1 MLFFY
6 RESMISPIREQHPRS
21 ITVSSPTSRR
31 SRTRRIVLNVTIG
44 VLAVLVLALSYSFVE
59 RTLLHPSVDPR
70 RAGVG
75 FRGAGAAIQLD
86 VLNGCGSA
94 GAGSEITSYL
104 RARGF
109 DVVDLRNYK
118 TFDVQETLIIDRVAD
133 RENAKRVAYAL
144 GVAES
149 NIVEQ
154 LNPDYYVD
162 VTVVIGKDYHSLKPS
177 Q

>member
-1 MLFFY
+1 MAA
-6 RESMISPIREQHPRS
+6 HP
-21 ITVSSPTSRR
+21 PLPRR
-31 SRTRRIVLNVTIG
+31 SRTRRLVLNGMIG
-44 VLAVLVLALSYSFVE
+44 ALALLVLALSYSFVE
-59 RTLLHPSVDPR
+59 RTLIHPSVDPR
-70 RAGVG
+70 RSGS
-75 FRGAGAAIQLD
+75 RGAGSAIQLD
-86 VLNGCGSA
+86 VLNGCGSS
-94 GAGSEITSYL
+94 GAGSELTSYL
-104 RARGF
+104 RGRGF

-118 TFDVQETLIIDRVAD
+118 TFDVQETLVIDRTAN
-133 RENAKRVAYAL
+133 RENAKHVAYAL

>member
-1 MLFFY
+1 
-6 RESMISPIREQHPRS
+6 MISPIREQLPRHV
-21 ITVSSPTSRR
+21 TMSSPSPRR
-31 SRTRRIVLNVTIG
+31 SRTRRIVLNGTIG
-44 VLAVLVLALSYSFVE
+44 VLAILVLALSYSFVE
-59 RTLLHPSVDPR
+59 RTIIHPSVDSR
-70 RAGVG
+70 RVG
-75 FRGAGAAIQLD
+75 GATRGAGAAIQLD
-86 VLNGCGSA
+86 VLNGCGSS

-133 RENAKRVAYAL
+133 RENARRVAYAL

-154 LNPDYYVD
+154 INPDYYVD

>member
-1 MLFFY
+1 
-6 RESMISPIREQHPRS
+6 MISPIREQQSRR
-21 ITVSSPTSRR
+21 IAVSPPLPRR
-31 SRTRRIVLNVTIG
+31 SRTRRIVLNVAIG
-44 VLAVLVLALSYSFVE
+44 VLTVLVLALSYSFVE
-59 RTLLHPSVDPR
+59 RTILHPSVDPR
-70 RAGVG
+70 RV
-75 FRGAGAAIQLD
+75 GAASRGTGTVIQMD
-86 VLNGCGSA
+86 VLNGCGSS

-109 DVVDLRNYK
+109 DVVDLRNYR
-118 TFDVQETLIIDRVAD
+118 TFDVPETLVIDRVANK
-133 RENAKRVAYAL
+133 ENAKRVAYAL

>member
-1 MLFFY
+1 
-6 RESMISPIREQHPRS
+6 MISPNSTP
-21 ITVSSPTSRR
+21 RR
-31 SRTRRIVLNVTIG
+31 SGTRRLVLNGIIG
-44 VLAVLVLALSYSFVE
+44 VLVVLVLALSYSFVE
-59 RTLLHPSVDPR
+59 RTLIHPSVDPR
-70 RAGVG
+70 RS
-75 FRGAGAAIQLD
+75 GAGSHAAGSAIQLD
-86 VLNGCGSA
+86 VLNGCGSS
-94 GAGSEITSYL
+94 GAGSELTSYL
-104 RARGF
+104 RGRGF

-118 TFDVQETLIIDRVAD
+118 TFDVQETLVIDRTAN
-133 RENAKRVAYAL
+133 RENAKHVAYAL